1 MTSSPLHI
9 DPALFDPAAIPAE
22 TRALNTDIV
31 ARLNAEPTGLSIP
44 EIRQRRIQGLGA
56 FPPSPKSPRAETITI
71 DGPAGP
77 MELRVIAAKT
87 PRAIYFHIH
96 GGGWS
101 IGAPDQNDLLL
112 ENLADGAGLACVSV
126 KYRLAPEHKYP
137 AGPDDCEAAALWIVH
152 EGVKR
157 FGTAKLAIGGE
168 SAGGHLSAVTLLRL
182 RDRHDLT
189 PFSAALMNYG
199 CFDMGMTPSAR
210 QWGAEKLVLN
220 TAAIKAFA
228 ASFLAEGA
236 DMSDPD
242 ISPLYADLHGMP
254 PALFSVGTRDALM
267 DDSLFMAPR
276 WLAAG
281 NAAEL
286 ALYPGACHGFLS
298 VPFRQ
303 RDEAVA
309 RMVKFLAQYL

>member
-1 MTSSPLHI
+1 MAPSSLHI
-9 DPALFDPAAIPAE
+9 DAALFDPEAIPDE
-22 TRALNTDIV
+22 TRALNTEIV
-31 ARLNAEPTGLSIP
+31 TRLNAEPTGLSIP
-44 EIRQRRIQGLGA
+44 EIRQRRIQGIGA
-56 FPPSPKSPRAETITI
+56 FPPSPKSQRAETVTI
-71 DGPAGP
+71 EGPAGP
-77 MELRVIAAKT
+77 MELRVIAAKR

-101 IGAPDQNDLLL
+101 IGAPDQNDPLL

-126 KYRLAPEHKYP
+126 KYRLAPENKYP
-137 AGPDDCEAAALWIVH
+137 AGPDDCEAAALWIAH

-157 FGTAKLAIGGE
+157 FGTARLAIGGE

-220 TAAIKAFA
+220 TAGIKAFA
-228 ASFLAEGA
+228 ASFLPEGT
-236 DMSDPD
+236 DTSDPD
-242 ISPLYADLHGMP
+242 ISPLHADLRGLP

-286 ALYPGACHGFLS
+286 ALYPGACHAFLS
-298 VPFRQ
+298 LPFRQ

-309 RMVKFLAQYL
+309 RMVKFLGQYL